1 MKTQSGKFLMLKITE
16 PKFAEQLYTCEI
28 NHQK

>member
-1 MKTQSGKFLMLKITE
+1 MKTESEKLLMLKITE
-16 PKFAEQLYTCEI
+16 PNFVERLYTCEI